1 MQALCS
7 HQHKYP
13 ALPLGTNS
21 HFHAVLACK
30 LNWWSSM
37 QVSGSSCDVLAHAR
51 SLIVN
56 RMSHLNYL
64 LPHSCHVHVWYQ
76 LSIDAQWVSSA
87 CNWIVFVV
95 LFGCKGLCSGQTCGM
110 LCTGIFWLGT
120 GTLQDEQNL
129 HTCYIYPCF
138 CEPIWAES
146 SSCIGLE
153 AYVHHSSGVLASA
166 WFVVFSFCTCHLV
179 IQCTADAWGWSGL
192 HGSLLPL
199 ALYVWLWPLNFPSS
213 WQVGAP
219 CLLGTYQGP
228 HCLYLL
234 FWKQSPHLSE
244 KKTNNISMKY
254 LGCLWWVF
262 GKIDLTSYN
271 IKP

>member
-76 LSIDAQWVSSA
+76 LQLMHSGCPLLVTGLFLLCFLDAKA
-87 CNWIVFVV
+87 CVVAKLVACFALVFFGLHWNPSRWAESPHLLHLS
-95 LFGCKGLCSGQTCGM
+95 LFLWANLGWKLFLYWFGGLCSPF
-110 LCTGIFWLGT
+110 FW
-120 GTLQDEQNL
+120 
-129 HTCYIYPCF
+129 CACF
-138 CEPIWAES
+138 C
-146 SSCIGLE
+146 L
-153 AYVHHSSGVLASA
+153 V
-166 WFVVFSFCTCHLV
+166 VVFSFCTCH
-179 IQCTADAWGWSGL
+179 W
-192 HGSLLPL
+192 
-199 ALYVWLWPLNFPSS
+199 
-213 WQVGAP
+213 
-219 CLLGTYQGP
+219 
-228 HCLYLL
+228 
-234 FWKQSPHLSE
+234 
-244 KKTNNISMKY
+244 
-254 LGCLWWVF
+254 
-262 GKIDLTSYN
+262 
-271 IKP
+271 